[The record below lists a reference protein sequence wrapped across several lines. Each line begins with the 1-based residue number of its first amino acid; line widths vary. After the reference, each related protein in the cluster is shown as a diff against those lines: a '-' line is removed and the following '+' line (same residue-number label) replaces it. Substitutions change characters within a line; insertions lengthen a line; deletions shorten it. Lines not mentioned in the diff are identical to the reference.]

1 MPTDHLAPVLSPSKP
16 VDLDKLDSAQIG
28 NSFRFDAEASGKRAL
43 AMLQHVDGLRR
54 ERAMKATL
62 AGIYLSQV
70 RIALPHGEF
79 EAWAAQ
85 HLGKSVRTAR
95 NYMQLAAKF
104 SRSAKLL
111 LPEIIGANQLT
122 LDLEA
127 QDNDGR
133 AILAKLD
140 RFVGECGLTELMHR
154 HQVIKQGGAR
164 PPAAPA
170 LGAGDAPAGPAP
182 TTEEAEA
189 AARDAVAAA
198 LTAAEK
204 TLLAEIT
211 WHDLTLDAAER
222 ADALL
227 RDLAAKFHERLLR
240 HRHEHAA

>member
-1 MPTDHLAPVLSPSKP
+1 MPTNHLAPVLSPSKP
-16 VDLDKLDSAQIG
+16 VDLDKLDTVQKSHSGI
-28 NSFRFDAEASGKRAL
+28 FDAEACGARAV
-43 AMLQHVDGLRR
+43 AMFAHVEGLKK
-54 ERAMKATL
+54 ERAIKAVLTGL
-62 AGIYLSQV
+62 YLHQV
-70 RIALPHGEF
+70 KVALGHGEF
-79 EAWAAQ
+79 DAWKAK
-85 HLGKSVRTAR
+85 HFEKGRSTIGR
-95 NYMQLAAKF
+95 YMDLAAKF

-127 QDNDGR
+127 QDSDGR

-164 PPAAPA
+164 PPAAPT
-170 LGAGDAPAGPAP
+170 LGAGDAPEGPAA